1 MKNIFR
7 LALKGI
13 ALSIAFVAMTINS
26 YAQTDMD
33 ALMMAKNNFCTGL
46 MYGNSSWKN
55 YWEGTLK
62 RDNLNLGTV
71 SSNMIGIMGNYGI
84 RDNLNLLFS
93 VPYISNSASSGT
105 LIGRKGIQDLTLTL
119 KWMPIETTIGKADF
133 ALYALGAYSTPL
145 TNYVKD
151 YLPLSIGLGSNTAM
165 ARIMADYQLGNFFT
179 TASAAFFSRSNVT
192 IDRIAYYTTRMHYT
206 NQVEMPTMSNFN
218 FRAGYRSGKGYAEA
232 IVDIMRT
239 NGGFDMTRNN
249 MPFLSNQ
256 MNASRIGFGFKYNF
270 GKVEG
275 LSAVGNAMYTI
286 AGRNMGQATSIS
298 AGVFYILDF
307 SKSSNSQNQ
316 SDESK

>member
-1 MKNIFR
+1 MKNIFG

-13 ALSIAFVAMTINS
+13 AMSFAFAAMTIDS

-71 SSNMIGIMGNYGI
+71 SSNMIGIMGNYGVS
-84 RDNLNLLFS
+84 DNLNLLFS
-93 VPYISNSASSGT
+93 VPYISNKASAGT
-105 LIGRKGIQDLTLTL
+105 LIERQGIQDLTLTV

-133 ALYALGAYSTPL
+133 ALYALGSYSTPL

-165 ARIMADYQLGNFFT
+165 VRLMADYQLGNFFT

-192 IDRIAYYTTRMHYT
+192 IDRTAYYTTRMHYT
-206 NQVEMPTMSNFN
+206 NQVEMPTMNNFN
-218 FRAGYRSGKGYAEA
+218 FRTGYRSGKGYAEA
-232 IVDIMRT
+232 IVDIMQT

-256 MNASRIGFGFKYNF
+256 MNASRVGFGFKYNF

-298 AGVFYILDF
+298 AGMFYILDF
-307 SKSSNSQNQ
+307 SKSSNNQNE
-316 SDESK
+316 SDENK

>member
-13 ALSIAFVAMTINS
+13 ALGIAFIAMTINS

-133 ALYALGAYSTPL
+133 ALYALGSYSTPL

-256 MNASRIGFGFKYNF
+256 MNASRIGLGFKYNF

-298 AGVFYILDF
+298 AGVFLHSRF
-307 SKSSNSQNQ
+307 F
-316 SDESK
+316 

>member
-1 MKNIFR
+1 MR
-7 LALKGI
+7 GI
-13 ALSIAFVAMTINS
+13 AMSIALAIMTINS

-33 ALMMAKNNFCTGL
+33 ALMMSKSNFCSGL
-46 MYGNSSWKN
+46 MFGNSSWKN

-62 RDNLNLGTV
+62 RDNQNLGTV

-93 VPYISNSASSGT
+93 VPYFSNNASAGT
-105 LIGRKGIQDLTLTL
+105 LIGRKGFQDLTLTL

-133 ALYALGAYSTPL
+133 ALYALGSYSTPL
-145 TNYVKD
+145 SNYVKD

-165 ARIMADYQLGNFFT
+165 GRIMADYQLGNFFT
-179 TASAAFFSRSNVT
+179 TVSAAFFSRSNVI
-192 IDRIAYYTTRMHYT
+192 IDRNAYYTTQMHYT
-206 NQVEMPTMSNFN
+206 NQVEMPNVSNFN
-218 FRAGYRSGKGYAEA
+218 IRAGYRSGKGYAEA
-232 IVDIMRT
+232 IVDIMQT
-239 NGGFDMTRNN
+239 NGGFDITRNN

-286 AGRNMGQATSIS
+286 AGRNMGQATAIS
-298 AGVFYILDF
+298 AGIFYILDF
-307 SKSSNSQNQ
+307 SKSSNNQNK
-316 SDESK
+316 SDETN

>member
-1 MKNIFR
+1 MKNIFGR
-7 LALKGI
+7 SLKGI
-13 ALSIAFVAMTINS
+13 ALSTAFAVMTINS
-26 YAQTDMD
+26 HAQTDMD
-33 ALMMAKNNFCTGL
+33 ALMMSKNNFCTGF

-84 RDNLNLLFS
+84 RDNLNVLFS
-93 VPYISNSASSGT
+93 VPYISNSASAGT
-105 LIGRKGIQDLTLTL
+105 LIGRRGIQDLTLTL

-133 ALYALGAYSTPL
+133 ALYALGSYPTPL

-151 YLPLSIGLGSNTAM
+151 YLPLSIGLGSKTAM
-165 ARIMADYQLGNFFT
+165 VRLMADYQLGNFFT
-179 TASAAFFSRSNVT
+179 TASAAFFSRGNVT
-192 IDRIAYYTTRMHYT
+192 LDRIAYYTTRMHYT

-232 IVDIMRT
+232 IVDIMQT
-239 NGGFDMTRNN
+239 NGGFDISRNN

-256 MNASRIGFGFKYNF
+256 MNASRIGLGFKYNF

-275 LSAVGNAMYTI
+275 LSAVGSAMYTI
-286 AGRNMGQATSIS
+286 AGRNMGQATAIS

-307 SKSSNSQNQ
+307 TKSSNNKNQ

>member
-1 MKNIFR
+1 MSF
-7 LALKGI
+7 
-13 ALSIAFVAMTINS
+13 AFAAMTIHS

-33 ALMMAKNNFCTGL
+33 ALMMAKNNFCTGF

-62 RDNLNLGTV
+62 RDNQNLGTV
-71 SSNMIGIMGNYGI
+71 SSQMIGIMGNYGI
-84 RDNLNLLFS
+84 KDNLNILFS
-93 VPYISNSASSGT
+93 VPYFNNKASAGT
-105 LIGRKGIQDLTLTL
+105 LIGRSGIQDLTLTV

-133 ALYALGAYSTPL
+133 ALYALGSYSTPL
-145 TNYVKD
+145 AKYVND
-151 YLPLSIGLGSNTAM
+151 YLPLSIGFG
-165 ARIMADYQLGNFFT
+165 ARTGMIRLMTDYQLGNFFT
-179 TASAAFFSRSNVT
+179 TASAAFFSRSNVS

-232 IVDIMRT
+232 IVDIMKT
-239 NGGFDMTRNN
+239 NGGFDISRNN

-256 MNASRIGFGFKYNF
+256 MNASRVGLGFKYNF

-307 SKSSNSQNQ
+307 SKSSKNQNQ

>member
-13 ALSIAFVAMTINS
+13 ALGIAFIAMTINS

-133 ALYALGAYSTPL
+133 ALYALGSYSTPL

-206 NQVEMPTMSNFN
+206 NQVEMPTMSNF
-218 FRAGYRSGKGYAEA
+218 
-232 IVDIMRT
+232 
-239 NGGFDMTRNN
+239 
-249 MPFLSNQ
+249 
-256 MNASRIGFGFKYNF
+256 
-270 GKVEG
+270 
-275 LSAVGNAMYTI
+275 
-286 AGRNMGQATSIS
+286 
-298 AGVFYILDF
+298 
-307 SKSSNSQNQ
+307 
-316 SDESK
+316 

>member
-1 MKNIFR
+1 
-7 LALKGI
+7 
-13 ALSIAFVAMTINS
+13 
-26 YAQTDMD
+26 
-33 ALMMAKNNFCTGL
+33 
-46 MYGNSSWKN
+46 
-55 YWEGTLK
+55 
-62 RDNLNLGTV
+62 
-71 SSNMIGIMGNYGI
+71 MIGIMGNYGI
-84 RDNLNLLFS
+84 KDNLNLLFS
-93 VPYISNSASSGT
+93 VPYISNKASAGT
-105 LIGRKGIQDLTLTL
+105 LIGRQGIQDLTLTL

-133 ALYALGAYSTPL
+133 AVYALGSYATPL

-165 ARIMADYQLGNFFT
+165 GRIMVDYQLGNFFT
-179 TASAAFFSRSNVT
+179 TASAAYFSRSNVT
-192 IDRIAYYTTRMHYT
+192 IDRVAYYTTRMHYT
-206 NQVEMPTMSNFN
+206 NEVEMPNMANFN
-218 FRAGYRSGKGYAEA
+218 FRTGYRSAKGYAELIA
-232 IVDIMRT
+232 DVMQT

-256 MNASRIGFGFKYNF
+256 MNASRIGLGFKYNF

>member
-1 MKNIFR
+1 MKNIFGQ
-7 LALKGI
+7 ALKRI
-13 ALSIAFVAMTINS
+13 AMSTAFVVMTI
-26 YAQTDMD
+26 YLHAQTDMD
-33 ALMMAKNNFCTGL
+33 ALMMAKNNFCTGF

-62 RDNLNLGTV
+62 RDNQNLGTV
-71 SSNMIGIMGNYGI
+71 SSQMIGIMGNYGI
-84 RDNLNLLFS
+84 KDNLNVLFS
-93 VPYISNSASSGT
+93 VPYFNNKASAGT
-105 LIGRKGIQDLTLTL
+105 FVGRHGIQDLTLTL

-133 ALYALGAYSTPL
+133 AVYALGAYSTPL
-145 TNYVKD
+145 TNYVND
-151 YLPLSIGLGSNTAM
+151 YLPLSIGFGTNTAM
-165 ARIMADYQLGNFFT
+165 IRLMTDYQLGNFFT
-179 TASAAFFSRSNVT
+179 TASAAFFSRSNAT
-192 IDRIAYYTTRMHYT
+192 IDRTAYFTTRMHYT

-232 IVDIMRT
+232 IVDIMQT
-239 NGGFDMTRNN
+239 NGGFDISRNN

-256 MNASRIGFGFKYNF
+256 MNASRIGLGFKYNF

-298 AGVFYILDF
+298 AGIFYILDF
-307 SKSSNSQNQ
+307 SKSSNNQNQ

>member
-1 MKNIFR
+1 MKNIFGFILR
-7 LALKGI
+7 GI
-13 ALSIAFVAMTINS
+13 AMSIALAIMTINS

-33 ALMMAKNNFCTGL
+33 ALMMSKSNFCSGL
-46 MYGNSSWKN
+46 MFGNSSWKN

-62 RDNLNLGTV
+62 RDNQNLGTV

-93 VPYISNSASSGT
+93 VPYFSNNASAGT
-105 LIGRKGIQDLTLTL
+105 LIGRKGFQDLTLTL

-133 ALYALGAYSTPL
+133 ALYALGSYSTPL
-145 TNYVKD
+145 SNYVKD

-165 ARIMADYQLGNFFT
+165 GRIMADYQLGNFFT
-179 TASAAFFSRSNVT
+179 TVSAAFFSRSNVI
-192 IDRIAYYTTRMHYT
+192 IDRNAYYTTQMHYT
-206 NQVEMPTMSNFN
+206 NQVEMPNVSNFN
-218 FRAGYRSGKGYAEA
+218 IRAGYRSGKGYAEA
-232 IVDIMRT
+232 IVDIMQT
-239 NGGFDMTRNN
+239 NGGFDITRNN

-286 AGRNMGQATSIS
+286 AGRNMGQATAIS
-298 AGVFYILDF
+298 AGIFYILDF
-307 SKSSNSQNQ
+307 SKSSNNQNK
-316 SDESK
+316 SDETN

>member
-1 MKNIFR
+1 MNNIFR
-7 LALKGI
+7 QALKGI
-13 ALSIAFVAMTINS
+13 VLSTAFAAMTINS
-26 YAQTDMD
+26 NAQTDMD

-93 VPYISNSASSGT
+93 VPYISNKASAGT
-105 LIGRKGIQDLTLTL
+105 LVERQGIQDLTLTL

-133 ALYALGAYSTPL
+133 ALYALGSYSTPL

-165 ARIMADYQLGNFFT
+165 GRIMADYQLGNFFT

-206 NQVEMPTMSNFN
+206 NQVEMPTMNNFN

-232 IVDIMRT
+232 IVDIMQT

-256 MNASRIGFGFKYNF
+256 MNASRVGFGFKYNF

-275 LSAVGNAMYTI
+275 LSAVGNVMYTI

-298 AGVFYILDF
+298 AGVFYIFDF
-307 SKSSNSQNQ
+307 TKSSNNQNQ

>member
-1 MKNIFR
+1 MKNIFS
-7 LALKGI
+7 LSLKGI
-13 ALSIAFVAMTINS
+13 ALSTAFAAMTINS
-26 YAQTDMD
+26 NAQTDMD
-33 ALMMAKNNFCTGL
+33 ALMMAKNNFCSGL
-46 MYGNSSWKN
+46 MFGNSTWKN

-62 RDNLNLGTV
+62 RDNQNLGTV
-71 SSNMIGIMGNYGI
+71 SSQMVGIMGNYGI
-84 RDNLNLLFS
+84 KDNLNILFS
-93 VPYISNSASSGT
+93 VPYFNNKASAGT
-105 LIGRKGIQDLTLTL
+105 LIGRSGIQDLTLTL

-133 ALYALGAYSTPL
+133 ALYALGSYSTPL

-165 ARIMADYQLGNFFT
+165 VRLMADYQLGNFFT

-192 IDRIAYYTTRMHYT
+192 IDRTAYYTTRMHYT

-218 FRAGYRSGKGYAEA
+218 FRAGYRSGKGYGEA
-232 IVDIMRT
+232 IVDIMQT

-256 MNASRIGFGFKYNF
+256 MNASRVGFGFKYNF

-298 AGVFYILDF
+298 AGMFYILDF
-307 SKSSNSQNQ
+307 SKSSNNQNE
-316 SDESK
+316 SDENK

>member
-1 MKNIFR
+1 MKNIFG

-13 ALSIAFVAMTINS
+13 AMSFAFAAMTIDS

-71 SSNMIGIMGNYGI
+71 SSNMIGIMGNYGVS
-84 RDNLNLLFS
+84 DNLNLLFS
-93 VPYISNSASSGT
+93 VPYISNKASAGT
-105 LIGRKGIQDLTLTL
+105 LIKRQGIQDLTLTV

-133 ALYALGAYSTPL
+133 ALYALGSYSTPL

-151 YLPLSIGLGSNTAM
+151 YLPLSIGLGSNTTM
-165 ARIMADYQLGNFFT
+165 GRIMADYQLGNFFT
-179 TASAAFFSRSNVT
+179 TASAAFFTRSNVT

-218 FRAGYRSGKGYAEA
+218 FRTGYRSGKGYAEA
-232 IVDIMRT
+232 IVDIMQT

-256 MNASRIGFGFKYNF
+256 MNASRIGLGFKYNF

-298 AGVFYILDF
+298 AGVFYIFDF
-307 SKSSNSQNQ
+307 SKSSNTQNQ

>member
-1 MKNIFR
+1 MKNIFG

-13 ALSIAFVAMTINS
+13 AMSTAFAAMTINS

-33 ALMMAKNNFCTGL
+33 ALMMSKNNFCTGL
-46 MYGNSSWKN
+46 MLGNSSWKN

-84 RDNLNLLFS
+84 KDNLNLLFS
-93 VPYISNSASSGT
+93 VPYISNTASSGT

-119 KWMPIETTIGKADF
+119 KWMPIETSIGKADF
-133 ALYALGAYSTPL
+133 ALYALGSYSTPL

-151 YLPLSIGLGSNTAM
+151 YLPLSIGLGSNTVM
-165 ARIMADYQLGNFFT
+165 GRIMADYQLGNFFT
-179 TASAAFFSRSNVT
+179 TVSAALFSRSNVI
-192 IDRIAYYTTRMHYT
+192 IDRNAYYTTRMHYT
-206 NQVEMPTMSNFN
+206 NQVEMPTVSNFN
-218 FRAGYRSGKGYAEA
+218 VRAGYRSGKGYAEA
-232 IVDIMRT
+232 IVDVMQT
-239 NGGFDMTRNN
+239 NGGFDISRNN

-256 MNASRIGFGFKYNF
+256 MNASRVGFGFKYNF

-307 SKSSNSQNQ
+307 SKSSNNQNE
-316 SDESK
+316 SNESK

>member
-7 LALKGI
+7 QALKGI
-13 ALSIAFVAMTINS
+13 VLSTAFAAMTINS
-26 YAQTDMD
+26 NAQTDMD

-93 VPYISNSASSGT
+93 VPYISNKASAGT
-105 LIGRKGIQDLTLTL
+105 LVERQGIQDLTLTL

-133 ALYALGAYSTPL
+133 ALYALGSYSTPL

-165 ARIMADYQLGNFFT
+165 GRIMADYQLGNFFT

-206 NQVEMPTMSNFN
+206 NQVEMPTMNNFN

-232 IVDIMRT
+232 IVDIMQT

-256 MNASRIGFGFKYNF
+256 MNASRVGFGFKYNF

-275 LSAVGNAMYTI
+275 LSAVGNVMYTI

-298 AGVFYILDF
+298 AGVFYIFDF
-307 SKSSNSQNQ
+307 TKSSNNQNQ